1 MSRSYGKSALLLL
14 ARKRSEQVMGSSV
27 AKSRCRIA
35 LIVGLMLATGIAS
48 AQVVKPKLD
57 LGVTFLGDR
66 TNPVNGSNSWLTGGG
81 IEYGVDAFRGFGL
94 AVAITG
100 LQTSSIG
107 NPGVPLAFVTTTFGP
122 RYRYTRALGSGRG
135 SLSVFGEA
143 LLGEANAFHSSLPS
157 TQGVTDS
164 ANSLALQVGGGID
177 VGLSRRVAFRALQ
190 AEWLR
195 TQLQNGTTNVQNH
208 LQLGS
213 GLVLRF

>member
-1 MSRSYGKSALLLL
+1 MC
-14 ARKRSEQVMGSSV
+14 SSV
-27 AKSRCRIA
+27 AKSRCRVA

-48 AQVVKPKLD
+48 AQVVRPQLD

-66 TNPVNGSNSWLTGGG
+66 TNPVNGSNSWLTGGS
-81 IEYGVDAFRGFGL
+81 IEYGVDAFHGFGL

-100 LQTSSIG
+100 LQTASIG

-143 LLGEANAFHSSLPS
+143 LLGEVDAFHSSLPS
-157 TQGVTDS
+157 TQRVTDS

-177 VGLSRRVAFRALQ
+177 VGLSRRFAFRALQ

>member
-1 MSRSYGKSALLLL
+1 
-14 ARKRSEQVMGSSV
+14 
-27 AKSRCRIA
+27 
-35 LIVGLMLATGIAS
+35 
-48 AQVVKPKLD
+48 
-57 LGVTFLGDR
+57 
-66 TNPVNGSNSWLTGGG
+66 
-81 IEYGVDAFRGFGL
+81 
-94 AVAITG
+94 
-100 LQTSSIG
+100 
-107 NPGVPLAFVTTTFGP
+107 VTTTFGP

-177 VGLSRRVAFRALQ
+177 VGLSRRFAFRALQ